1 MHILPKSSMNN
12 FVKRTLSGS
21 LLVALIVGS
30 ILLNGYAF
38 AVFFTLLTALAVRE
52 FHKLSNTQKNVSVNG
67 WAASMGG
74 VLLFIC
80 SFLFASGESPYSVLT
95 LYGLYVVLILITE
108 LYRKK
113 SNPLHNWAYFILGQ
127 IMVALPFSLLSFIL
141 YIDGYQPILLLALF
155 VTIWV
160 NDTGAYLFGVRFG
173 KHRLFERISP
183 KKSWEGFVG
192 GALAALLSGYIFSL
206 YLTNLT
212 LLEWILFSEITVVFA
227 TYGDLI
233 ESLLKRTVNVKD
245 SGDVIPG
252 HGGILD
258 RFDSLLLA
266 TPVIFMYLV
275 LIFK

>member
-1 MHILPKSSMNN
+1 MNN

-30 ILLNGYAF
+30 ILLNSYAF